1 MKFLRQATNSCV
13 RPQRCYCRII
23 SISNGRASWP
33 STGGD
38 YERAPYFG
46 SLTVV
51 LMALAALGSDAV
63 GQQKTLKEL
72 LVGTWT
78 SVSVVETTADGT
90 KIDRW
95 GPHAKGISCWMQT
108 ATMHY

>member
-1 MKFLRQATNSCV
+1 MNARGT
-13 RPQRCYCRII
+13 
-23 SISNGRASWP
+23 
-33 STGGD
+33 
-38 YERAPYFG
+38 FG

-90 KIDRW
+90 NPSYSPKIAD
-95 GPHAKGISCWMQT
+95 
-108 ATMHY
+108 